1 MVTLDDEK
9 RHGVSC
15 NLDVVKALAAQ
26 GCIIYFSSQ
35 VQKDIDALGF
45 EDDDVCARLGMLQ
58 PSNYAH
64 SVRYA
69 GLDLWLDVYLIA
81 GLYVKFKLDR
91 KCLNVVLHSFHPER
105 NS

>member
-9 RHGVSC
+9 RYGAAC

-26 GCIIYFSSQ
+26 GCVIYYSPQ
-35 VQKDIDALGF
+35 VQKDIVVLGF
-45 EDDDVCARLGMLQ
+45 EDEDVCARLCMLQ

-69 GLDLWLDVYLIA
+69 GLDLWFDVYLIA

-105 NS
+105 DS